1 MNKYEELHKYD
12 ALHRLKDEME
22 KDDTLP
28 LKKGATKLVFGS
40 GNTEA
45 SILCIGE
52 GPGRNEDAQGLP
64 FVGQAGK
71 LLDKLFLL
79 AGLERKQV
87 FITNVVHHRPPENRD
102 PLPEEIS
109 AYGKY
114 LDKIIEIISPKVII
128 TLGRFS
134 MAKFLPNVFISSVH
148 GKKYDVTVNSKLVAV
163 IPMYHPAASLRNGNI
178 LRSEQ
183 EDFVNLKQILK
194 WTQILKP
201 ACRTGRQVQDDQETK
216 EAKNAKVKLEDN
228 PL

>member
-1 MNKYEELHKYD
+1 MSKFEELHK
-12 ALHRLKDEME
+12 LKEEME

-40 GNTEA
+40 GNTNAE
-45 SILCIGE
+45 ILCIGE
-52 GPGRNEDAQGLP
+52 GPGRNEDAEGLP

-114 LDKIIEIISPKVII
+114 LDKIIEIISPKVIV

-134 MAKFLPNVFISSVH
+134 MAKFLPNVFISGVH
-148 GKKYDVTVNSKLVAV
+148 GKEYKINWNGKEIIV
-163 IPMYHPAASLRNGNI
+163 IPMYHPAASLRNGNV
-178 LRSEQ
+178 LNMEKT
-183 EDFVNLKQILK
+183 DFLQLKEKL
-194 WTQILKP
+194 
-201 ACRTGRQVQDDQETK
+201 
-216 EAKNAKVKLEDN
+216 VKMKGQT
-228 PL
+228 